1 MIHIERVHW
10 ISETPLSAA
19 QAQRLSQQFGH
30 ALERAVSEMSGAQP
44 DWSLGTL
51 SVRLPQQAA
60 ANPNVFAQVATQTAQ
75 QLMQR
80 VTMAA
85 NKGNAS

>member
-10 ISETPLSAA
+10 MSETPLSTA

-30 ALERAVSEMSGAQP
+30 ALEKAVVEMRGATQ
-44 DWSLGTL
+44 DWSFGTL
-51 SVRLPQQAA
+51 TVHLPQQAA
-60 ANPNVFAQVATQTAQ
+60 AHPNLLAQVATQTAQ

-80 VTMAA
+80 VGEAA
-85 NKGNAS
+85 HKGGTP